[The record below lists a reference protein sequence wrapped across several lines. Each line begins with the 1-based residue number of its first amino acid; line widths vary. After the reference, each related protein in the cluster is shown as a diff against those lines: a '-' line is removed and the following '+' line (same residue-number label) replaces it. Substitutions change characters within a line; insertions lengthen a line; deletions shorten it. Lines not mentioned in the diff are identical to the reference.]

1 METEIDANTLVSE
14 NFKWDESLDGFAM
27 KSHEV
32 IKAFTMTEIEALKR
46 LVEEHKLHQLGAF
59 GFIVERAC
67 EHMFFS
73 RSDIEAVRPVAR
85 EDADMAAYVFMI
97 SFASEKIAKDAIG
110 MLIKCNVH
118 KACNFIGHAAWSENE
133 DELNHIL
140 KQLPK
145 LKDNQGTK
153 FSLEGNGMPA
163 KLNFIA
169 EVVESHFR
177 LWVSWTIHD
186 NIAAGMKDNAKMEVV
201 RALTGAAIATECIGE
216 TSFSSAANDS

>member
-1 METEIDANTLVSE
+1 MEEKIDTSLLVSE
-14 NFKWDESLDGFAM
+14 NFKWDEKLDGFAM

-32 IKAFTMTEIEALKR
+32 IKAFTMAEIEALKR
-46 LVEEHKLHQLGAF
+46 LVEEQKLRQVGAF

-67 EHMFFS
+67 ERMFFS

-85 EDADMAAYVFMI
+85 EDADMAAYAFMI
-97 SFASEKIAKDAIG
+97 SFAAEKIAKNAIG
-110 MLIKCNVH
+110 MLVKCEVH
-118 KACNFIGHAAWSENE
+118 KACSFIGHAAWSENE

-145 LKDNQGTK
+145 LEDNQGTK

-169 EVVESHFR
+169 EVVDSQFR

-186 NIAAGMKDNAKMEVV
+186 SISAAMKDNAKMEVV
-201 RALTGAAIATECIGE
+201 RALTGAAVATECIGE
-216 TSFSSAANDS
+216 ASFSSAADDS